1 MCQLFIS
8 LNSVEMYEASV
19 LQAARQFLERTIK
32 DMKLSVG
39 EEMQLMVVSCVLC
52 VCVCVGGGDY
62 HNMNTRKCVCFM
74 TWPQVVIHENILL
87 VPG

>member
-1 MCQLFIS
+1 MCHLFIS

-52 VCVCVGGGDY
+52 VCVGGGDMWAITLSC
-62 HNMNTRKCVCFM
+62 N
-74 TWPQVVIHENILL
+74 LGL
-87 VPG
+87 S

>member
-39 EEMQLMVVSCVLC
+39 EEMQLMVVSSVW
-52 VCVCVGGGDY
+52 GGTG
-62 HNMNTRKCVCFM
+62 TCGR
-74 TWPQVVIHENILL
+74 
-87 VPG
+87 